1 VIPTKSP
8 GGWLGALILFV
19 SPVIV
24 QAQGLPFNTPTA
36 LPLALSENAVR
47 SFYRHTEMGTLL
59 RSGDEVSDATDRRL
73 SVDLVP
79 VVVPYG
85 VRSKTTLFVGIPYLW
100 KSFEMGG
107 SEETNN
113 GFGDVF
119 VQVKQE
125 LLKRNFRGGTTRFA
139 VFGRSSFP
147 TGETKRDGDA
157 LPPPLRL
164 GAGVVDLSGMAVFTH
179 VDDRIGIT
187 GMSRYNVA
195 AADHEDVRR
204 GDRFQYGLALGYRLF
219 PAVYESFQDKTWV
232 GYLEFN
238 GTVEAPATE
247 EGTPLE
253 NTGGHTL
260 FVSPGLQFIP
270 TPSLLFEA
278 TIQVPVVRELRGEQ
292 LGPDWSL
299 AVGGRILM
307 TFLDR

>member
-1 VIPTKSP
+1 MLKISYVAR
-8 GGWLGALILFV
+8 LAVLIFGTPLV
-19 SPVIV
+19 A

-59 RSGDEVSDATDRRL
+59 RNRDEVSDAADRRL

-85 VRSKTTLFVGIPYLW
+85 VTPRTTLFVGVPYLW

-107 SEETNN
+107 TEKTNN

-119 VQVKQE
+119 IQIKQE

-147 TGETKRDGDA
+147 TGNTERDGEP
-157 LPPPLRL
+157 LTPSLRL
-164 GAGVVDLSGMAVFTH
+164 GAGVVDLSGAAVLTH

-187 GMSRYNVA
+187 GMTRYNVVA
-195 AADHEDVRR
+195 TAHEGVRR

-219 PAVYESFQDKTWV
+219 PVVYESFTDKTWV
-232 GYLEFN
+232 AYLEFN

-270 TPSLLFEA
+270 TPNLLFEA
-278 TIQVPVVRELRGEQ
+278 TIQASMVRELRGEQ